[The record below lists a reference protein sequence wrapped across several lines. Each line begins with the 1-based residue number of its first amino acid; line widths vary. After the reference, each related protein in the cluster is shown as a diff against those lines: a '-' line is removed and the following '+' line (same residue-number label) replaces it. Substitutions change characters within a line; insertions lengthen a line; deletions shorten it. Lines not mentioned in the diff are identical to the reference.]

1 MKELIKCFL
10 AVITLWF
17 LTLTAIGL
25 SGCTMGHVI
34 TTDPNTKITTEINYK
49 YFLQNKIW
57 SATLPG
63 GTKIDFNNT
72 NQAITDLANT
82 IKILADKFP
91 VAIP

>member
-1 MKELIKCFL
+1 MKILIGGFITML
-10 AVITLWF
+10 LITLF
-17 LTLTAIGL
+17 FCFY
-25 SGCTMGHVI
+25 GCTVGHLV

-91 VAIP
+91 VATP